1 MTIWTPQLSGQ
12 GPLYR
17 QLAEAIAQAIASGEL
32 AAEQRLPTHRALAD
46 QLGVTVGTITRAY
59 ALAEQQGWLQ
69 ARVGAGT
76 YVRPPLGHSSHAW
89 HLQAPDPH
97 KVEMWQNL
105 PVPQERHGPLQRAL
119 QQLAQEP
126 QRLGQLM
133 DYGEAQSPAP
143 LRQVLADWLASQGL
157 PLDAEGLFFTYGVQ
171 SGQLL
176 SLMALGL
183 AGSSLLCEGLTYPGL
198 KNLATV
204 LNIQLKGLA
213 MDEEGLLPE
222 ALERACHQGQYR
234 ALYLVPTLQN
244 PTTATM
250 SLQRRQAILAI
261 CRQYRV
267 LVIEDDVHGLLPP
280 ERPPALAELAPEQ
293 VIYLGS
299 LSKGISAGLRLGY
312 AQVPSGLRAAF
323 AQAVRASSWMISPL
337 LVELACSWLQQG
349 DATQLLQ
356 RQRDLLA
363 QRSRLLQLQ
372 LGDKGIRHQAG
383 SMHAWLPLPPQWRA
397 EAFVQAAREMGVVVA
412 GAEAFAAGHFAVPQG
427 VRLSISQPLD
437 NPSLERGLTLLRQLL
452 DTSPGNPALL

>member
-17 QLAEAIAQAIASGEL
+17 QLAEAIAQAIESGEL
-32 AAEQRLPTHRALAD
+32 TAEQRLPTHRALAD
-46 QLGVTVGTITRAY
+46 HLGVTVGTITRAY

-76 YVRPPLGHSSHAW
+76 FVRRALGSPNEVW
-89 HLQAPDPH
+89 HLQARDPQR
-97 KVEMWQNL
+97 VEMWQNF
-105 PVPQERHGPLQRAL
+105 PVVQDRHQPLQHAL
-119 QQLAQEP
+119 QQLLQDP
-126 QRLGQLM
+126 GRLNQLM

-143 LRQVLADWLASQGL
+143 LRQILADWLVSQGVQ
-157 PLDAEGLFFTYGVQ
+157 LDADGVFFTYGVQ
-171 SGQLL
+171 NGQLL

-183 AGSSLLCEGLTYPGL
+183 AGGQLLCEGMTYPGL
-198 KNLATV
+198 KNLAAV

-213 MDEEGLLPE
+213 LDEEGLIPE
-222 ALERACHQGQYR
+222 ALERTCSQGQYR

-250 SLQRRQAILAI
+250 SLTRRQAILAI
-261 CRQYRV
+261 CRRYR
-267 LVIEDDVHGLLPP
+267 LQVIEDDVHGLLPSQ
-280 ERPPALAELAPEQ
+280 RPPSLATLAPDQ

-312 AQVPSGLRAAF
+312 AQVPVSLREAF

-337 LVELACSWLQQG
+337 LVELACGWLQQG
-349 DATQLLQ
+349 EAGQLLQ
-356 RQRDLLA
+356 RQRQLLA
-363 QRSRLLQLQ
+363 ERSRLLHQQ
-372 LGDKGIRHQAG
+372 LGDQGIRHQAG

-397 EAFVQAAREMGVVVA
+397 EAFVQAAREAGVVVA

-437 NPSLERGLTLLRQLL
+437 TQELTRGLAILRQLL
-452 DTSPGNPALL
+452 ESTPGNPALL